1 MKRHLLPILILVIFI
16 QSCNSGF
23 SIKGKIENM
32 PEQRFRI
39 EELGTEENVLID
51 SGKTNTDGSFSIQ
64 SKASE
69 ESLYRIKFERGK
81 YILLAIKNGD
91 KAQIAGDWKQ
101 LENYT
106 VSGSSGSVALKG
118 FLINLRENIKDIQTM
133 QVILDSISVKPK
145 NDSLKKM
152 AIDDLKN
159 INAKFVE
166 YVKKFADT
174 TQSVASAL
182 FAVNII
188 NPAYETPYITAFYQK
203 VTKRFPE
210 SKNAKVFADKFLASV
225 KNLPAAQPG
234 EGTPAPDFSGTTP
247 EGNKVTLNSYKGKY
261 VLLDF
266 WASWC
271 APCRNESNNMVN
283 LYNTHKDR
291 NFTIIGISLDS
302 SKEKWVE
309 AIAKDKLNWTHI
321 SELNG
326 WAATIARNYEVNA
339 IPQYFLID
347 PQGNIIA
354 KEASTDAIA
363 QKLNVTLK

>member
-1 MKRHLLPILILVIFI
+1 MKRYVLSLFVLVLFI

-23 SIKGKIENM
+23 SVKGKIDNM
-32 PEQRFRI
+32 PEQKFRI
-39 EELGTEENVLID
+39 EELGTEENILVD
-51 SGKTNTDGSFSIQ
+51 SGKTNKDGSFSINA
-64 SKASE
+64 KAAE
-69 ESLYRIKFERGK
+69 ESLYRIKFEQGK
-81 YILLAIKNGD
+81 YILLALKNGD
-91 KAQIAGDWKQ
+91 HASIAGDWNQ

-106 VSGSSGSVALKG
+106 VEGAQGSVALKS

-133 QVILDSISVKPK
+133 QVILDSINVKPK
-145 NDSLKKM
+145 NDSLKK
-152 AIDDLKN
+152 AALDDLKN
-159 INAKFVE
+159 INARFVE

-188 NPAYETPYITAFYQK
+188 NPAYETPYITEFYK
-203 VTKRFPE
+203 NITKRFPQ
-210 SKNAKVFADKFLASV
+210 SKNAKIFADKFLSSV
-225 KNLPAAQPG
+225 KNIAPANPG
-234 EGTPAPDFSGTTP
+234 KGTPAPDFTGTAPDGKT
-247 EGNKVTLNSYKGKY
+247 VTLNSYKGKY

-283 LYNTHKDR
+283 LYNSHKDR

-302 SKEKWVE
+302 SKEKWEE
-309 AIAKDKLNWTHI
+309 AIAKDKLTWTHI

-326 WAATIARNYEVNA
+326 WAGTIARNYEVNA

-354 KEASTDAIA
+354 KEASTEAIA
-363 QKLNVTLK
+363 QILNQTLK

>member
-1 MKRHLLPILILVIFI
+1 MKRQVLSILILVIFI
-16 QSCNSGF
+16 QSCNTGY
-23 SIKGKIENM
+23 SIKGKLENM

-39 EELGTEENVLID
+39 EELGTEQNVLID
-51 SGKTNTDGSFSIQ
+51 SGKTNKDGSFTIQ

-81 YILLAIKNGD
+81 YILLALQNGD
-91 KAQIAGDWKQ
+91 QAVIAGDWNQ

-106 VSGSSGSVALKG
+106 VTGSNGSIALKG

-145 NDSLKKM
+145 NDSLKRM

-188 NPAYETPYITAFYQK
+188 NPAYETPYITEFYK
-203 VTKRFPE
+203 NVTKRFPE
-210 SKNAKVFADKFLASV
+210 SKNAKIFADKFLASI
-225 KNLPAAQPG
+225 KDLPTAKPG
-234 EGTPAPDFSGTTP
+234 DGTPAPDFSGTTP
-247 EGNKVTLNSYKGKY
+247 EGNKITLNSYKGKY

-309 AIAKDKLNWTHI
+309 AIAKDKLSWTQV
-321 SELNG
+321 SDLNG
-326 WAATIARNYEVNA
+326 WASAIARNYEVDA
-339 IPQYFLID
+339 IPQYFLVD

-354 KEASTDAIA
+354 KEASTEAIA